1 ASRDNSPCR
10 ARRRHQ
16 LHRYLN
22 RLRTERGG
30 HRALH
35 REPAL
40 RVLPGEQMRL
50 CGRRD
55 PGAARPA
62 EPARLHARQH
72 RRGCRTE
79 SGPNEDGS
87 PRRGPV
93 PRLSVQTDAGGAR
106 RPRGVTV
113 AQAGGQGA
121 VHLHPPGHGHEHR
134 GNDQPGPS
142 PRQHRCLA
150 TRAAHTGAVYRGQT
164 SPRCRGLHTV
174 GDMQPQRSGP
184 FPYVPI
190 NRRPRI
196 TWPNGARL
204 ALWVIP
210 NVETFPLN
218 EPVPGG
224 TGLAPDV
231 INWAPR
237 DYGNR
242 VGIFRMMEVMA
253 RHGVRGT
260 VALNAEVCDDYPQ
273 IIEDARALDW
283 EFMGHNQS
291 NSRLLHLMAPEEE
304 RRVVLATFAS

>member
-1 ASRDNSPCR
+1 
-10 ARRRHQ
+10 
-16 LHRYLN
+16 
-22 RLRTERGG
+22 
-30 HRALH
+30 
-35 REPAL
+35 
-40 RVLPGEQMRL
+40 
-50 CGRRD
+50 
-55 PGAARPA
+55 
-62 EPARLHARQH
+62 
-72 RRGCRTE
+72 
-79 SGPNEDGS
+79 
-87 PRRGPV
+87 
-93 PRLSVQTDAGGAR
+93 
-106 RPRGVTV
+106 
-113 AQAGGQGA
+113 
-121 VHLHPPGHGHEHR
+121 
-134 GNDQPGPS
+134 
-142 PRQHRCLA
+142 
-150 TRAAHTGAVYRGQT
+150 
-164 SPRCRGLHTV
+164 
-174 GDMQPQRSGP
+174 MQPQRSGP

-260 VALNAEVCDDYPQ
+260 VALNAEACDDYPQ
-273 IIEDARALDW
+273 VIADARALGW

-304 RRVVLATFAS
+304 RRVVLATFAASRRRRAGARRAGFRPACRRAGTRSITSSRPAPPTSPTGSTTTSPISSTSGASACAR

>member
-1 ASRDNSPCR
+1 
-10 ARRRHQ
+10 
-16 LHRYLN
+16 
-22 RLRTERGG
+22 
-30 HRALH
+30 
-35 REPAL
+35 
-40 RVLPGEQMRL
+40 
-50 CGRRD
+50 
-55 PGAARPA
+55 
-62 EPARLHARQH
+62 
-72 RRGCRTE
+72 
-79 SGPNEDGS
+79 
-87 PRRGPV
+87 
-93 PRLSVQTDAGGAR
+93 
-106 RPRGVTV
+106 
-113 AQAGGQGA
+113 
-121 VHLHPPGHGHEHR
+121 
-134 GNDQPGPS
+134 
-142 PRQHRCLA
+142 
-150 TRAAHTGAVYRGQT
+150 
-164 SPRCRGLHTV
+164 
-174 GDMQPQRSGP
+174 MQPQRSGP

-190 NRRPRI
+190 NRRPTI

-260 VALNAEVCDDYPQ
+260 VALNAEACDDYPQ
-273 IIEDARALDW
+273 VIEDARALGW

-304 RRVVLATFAS
+304 RRGVPPPFGGNEKAKGRGPEGWPLSRLQESGHTRDFLVQAGGTLVARWVHERTPHL